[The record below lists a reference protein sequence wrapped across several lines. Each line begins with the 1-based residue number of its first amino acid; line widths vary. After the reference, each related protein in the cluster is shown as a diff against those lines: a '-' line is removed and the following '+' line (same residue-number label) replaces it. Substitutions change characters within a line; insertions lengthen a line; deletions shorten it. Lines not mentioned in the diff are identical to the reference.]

1 MRLAMRE
8 KGIQANFFKHTVH
21 VVDLFLTFS
30 DLVDFQT
37 SQDRIA
43 DRFAGVE
50 GRIWVLENYLHIPP
64 HDFKLFG
71 VQFVNIIAIYF
82 NRAAGGLY

>member
-1 MRLAMRE
+1 MWVAMRVIRIE
-8 KGIQANFFKHTVH
+8 ADLIEHTVH
-21 VVDLFLTFS
+21 DVDLFLTFT
-30 DLVDFQT
+30 DLVDLQT

-64 HDFKLFG
+64 HDFQFFG
-71 VQFVNIIAIYF
+71 VQFVNIVAIYF
-82 NRAAGGLY
+82 NRAAGGLN